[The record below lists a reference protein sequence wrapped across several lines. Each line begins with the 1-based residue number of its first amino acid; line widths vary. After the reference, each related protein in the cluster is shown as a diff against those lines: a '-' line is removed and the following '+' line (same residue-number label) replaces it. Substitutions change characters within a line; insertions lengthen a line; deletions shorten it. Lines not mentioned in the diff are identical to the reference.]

1 MKADVF
7 YAFIRCRATNLHL
20 VQLKVQ
26 TLAVIKAPTIE
37 LTNFPEL
44 ICDCA
49 FYTSVWL
56 TVVDFEIGYGN
67 NLDQHNAL

>member
-44 ICDCA
+44 I
-49 FYTSVWL
+49 
-56 TVVDFEIGYGN
+56 
-67 NLDQHNAL
+67 